1 MDRTEEAARILPIGT
16 EYEICLFP
24 TWNVQEYLMGLRRT
38 GGSEF
43 ILEPIY
49 GSLAEDPVCFENGQR
64 RLYIHTTRL
73 SEDGVYLHGCFWPG
87 HGWAAGGE
95 HLYLER
101 IAVGETEKGRAAQ
114 KPTADGTVRTL
125 FFWSYDR
132 AGEKGVYM
140 HTLWDCE
147 GRAVLTF
154 HTRLHKK
161 KAPFEEIECRT
172 ESGRIVFV
180 RAGKELGEYLWKR

>member
-1 MDRTEEAARILPIGT
+1 MDRTEEMARILPIGT

-38 GGSEF
+38 GGSGF
-43 ILEPIY
+43 LLEPVY

-73 SEDGVYLHGCFWPG
+73 SEEGVYLHGCFRPG

-95 HLYLER
+95 HMYLER
-101 IAVGETEKGRAAQ
+101 IAVGETEKGGARQ
-114 KPTADGTVRTL
+114 KPA
-125 FFWSYDR
+125 
-132 AGEKGVYM
+132 AEGVYK

-147 GRAVLTF
+147 DREVLTF

-172 ESGRIVFV
+172 ESGRIVFL
-180 RAGKELGEYLWKR
+180 REGKELGEYLWEM